1 MRVSEVSKRY
11 AKALLAV
18 TKQKGEHSKA
28 LVELQALAQA
38 LFSDS
43 TVKNYFSNP
52 MISSD
57 KKVAALK
64 AALAGRGASEEV
76 LNTLIL
82 LGEKNRLNILDQ
94 VALAFQELLDTEEG
108 LTRGVVRSA
117 QPLSADAQKEVEQK
131 INKILNKKIVLT
143 YEQDPKL
150 LGGVIAQVGG
160 WTFDDSIDTHLKK
173 LNEELNRRAN

>member
-18 TKQKGEHSKA
+18 TKQKGVHSKA
-28 LVELQALAQA
+28 LSEIQALAQA

-43 TVKNYFSNP
+43 SVKNFFSNP
-52 MISSD
+52 LISSD
-57 KKVAALK
+57 KKVAAIKESLSGK
-64 AALAGRGASEEV
+64 GISEEV
-76 LNTLIL
+76 LNTVVL
-82 LGEKNRLNILDQ
+82 LGEKNRLEILDQ
-94 VALAFQELLDTEEG
+94 VAIAFQELLDAEEG

-117 QPLSADAQKEVEQK
+117 QPLSAESQREVEAK
-131 INKILNKKIVLT
+131 VNKILNKKIILT